1 VTEERKRMLL
11 SWLPAIVWTG
21 VIFSLS
27 SMTVFASN
35 IFRFHMID
43 KLAHSIEYGGLG
55 VFLTVGYRGTFTD
68 DRRRWVTPLVIV
80 TGLAIGVCDELYQFT
95 VPGRMVDF
103 YDWCADSV
111 GVILGNRLAT
121 EFFRWRIGG
130 TEQREHIEQHE
141 HNE

>member
-1 VTEERKRMLL
+1 MTEDRKRMLL
-11 SWLPAIVWTG
+11 SWLPAILWTG

-27 SMTVFASN
+27 SMTVFASSIIKFN
-35 IFRFHMID
+35 MID

-68 DRRRWVTPLVIV
+68 DKRRWVTPLVIA

-95 VPGRMVDF
+95 VPGRSVEF
-103 YDWCADSV
+103 YDWCADAV

-121 EFFRWRIGG
+121 EFFRWRAGDPESHG
-130 TEQREHIEQHE
+130 HAD
-141 HNE
+141 